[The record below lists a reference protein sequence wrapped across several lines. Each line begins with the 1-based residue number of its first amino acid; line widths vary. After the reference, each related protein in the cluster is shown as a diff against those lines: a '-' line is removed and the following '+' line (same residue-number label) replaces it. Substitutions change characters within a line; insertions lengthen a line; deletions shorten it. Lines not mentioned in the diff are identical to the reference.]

1 MATYFGSAR
10 HDENG
15 KISGG
20 KKGDQRQTGITD
32 YTGECSQQKAYNH
45 SKGWVIYRPKQGYMA
60 KRLAQAMITLC
71 NNPHIGY
78 NQSTRK
84 VVDINTN
91 IDCGIDCS
99 TAVRSCIIAA
109 GLKDTGNFTTA
120 NEAGM
125 LANTGDY
132 DKVTYTSINDLYEG
146 DILVTKT
153 KGHTVIVTQGKS
165 RTGTSLKI
173 PSGNQLI
180 KKGSKGERVKEL
192 QYALNEIAS
201 QGLDVDGIAGAK
213 TVQAIKNIQILC
225 KLTVDGVYGKN
236 TAIALRKLA
245 IAQGKQVR

>member
-15 KISGG
+15 KYTGG
-20 KKGDQRQTGITD
+20 KKGDNIQTSSPD
-32 YTGECSQQKAYNH
+32 YTGECSQQKAYKH
-45 SKGWVIYRPKQGYMA
+45 SKGWYVYRPKQGYLA

-71 NNPHIGY
+71 NNKHIGY
-78 NQSTRK
+78 NQNTRK
-84 VVDINTN
+84 VVDINTTT
-91 IDCGIDCS
+91 DCGIDCS

-125 LANTGDY
+125 LEKTDDY
-132 DKVTYTSINDLYEG
+132 DKVTFTSLSNLYEG

-153 KGHTVIVTQGKS
+153 KGHTVIVTQGKL

-173 PSGNQLI
+173 PSGSPVI
-180 KKGSKGERVKEL
+180 KKGSKGDRVKQL
-192 QYALNEIAS
+192 QFALNDIAS

-213 TVQAIKNIQILC
+213 TVQSIKNIQILC
-225 KLTVDGVYGKN
+225 KLTADGIYGKG
-236 TAIALRKLA
+236 TANALKSLA
-245 IAQGKQVR
+245 LIQGKQVL